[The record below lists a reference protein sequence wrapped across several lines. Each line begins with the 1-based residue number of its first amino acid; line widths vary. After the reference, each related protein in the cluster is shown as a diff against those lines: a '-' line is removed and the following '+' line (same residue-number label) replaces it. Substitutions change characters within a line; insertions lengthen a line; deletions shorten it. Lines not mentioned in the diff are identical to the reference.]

1 MEKLYT
7 VAGTSRRNGTVK
19 FRFSNDLKSRL
30 PMLLRTGHSEIN
42 LVELPEAMSKDSAAL
57 YLKSVGIGVD
67 IELDA
72 DERPAKPAK
81 APKAKAVE
89 AAAEPT
95 EAEIA
100 LRMEELRESLI
111 ADGEQFDEELLREAA
126 LRELI
131 RPAE

>member
-42 LVELPEAMSKDSAAL
+42 LIELPEAMSKDSAAL
-57 YLKSVGIGVD
+57 YLKSVGIGAD

-81 APKAKAVE
+81 APKAVE

-95 EAEIA
+95 EAEIE